1 MIRGRARPNSGLND
15 ERRLSGGGDLFIKAF
30 RVQNFRRLKDV
41 RIDLGPDRTIF
52 VGANNSGKTSATHVF
67 QLFLGH
73 HGHRGFQVY
82 DFTADCWAD
91 FDAFDPASDDA
102 EADLPRIIFDLWF
115 EVGFEEVHRVLDLL
129 PGLDWAGEP
138 VGIRMEYAPRDGA
151 ALVANYEAARASA
164 DSDGGGEANG
174 YTPWPRSMLDYLT
187 RRLGDEYGIR
197 YSVLDANRCNED
209 LRPHDGYEPH
219 RLPAATGAKT
229 LQSIVRV
236 DFMHAQRHL
245 TDADSGGRGQDLSR
259 RLNRYYERNL
269 EKPSVDVA
277 ALTAIADAEER
288 LDAHLAEVFE
298 SVLDHLGTVG
308 YPGIGNPDLE
318 VRSSLDRRGL
328 LASGASVHYR
338 LPGAG
343 EDAPTLPDR
352 YNGLGFKNLIYM
364 VVEVLDFH
372 QAWLDAAEDRPPI
385 HLVIVEEPEAHLH
398 APPQQVFVKK
408 IRDALGPPEVGFE
421 TQLVVTTHS
430 PHITYDSDFTPIR
443 YFCRTTTDDGLH
455 LSEVKDLSRFLPT
468 GGVASLNFLRQYIKL
483 THCDLFFADAAV
495 LVEGNVERL
504 LLPLIIERCASGLTS
519 NHLAILEVGGAF
531 AHRFAELV
539 TFLSIPTLVVTD
551 LDSVVASPDGGHAAA
566 CMVEAEGATT
576 SNHTLRT
583 WIPQVEAIA
592 DLLSV
597 GPDAKA
603 PVRDDGRPGLVRVAY
618 QTRRSVSWAGETAPR
633 AGRTFEEAF
642 ALENLD
648 WTQDGAGS
656 HVGLA
661 IDGAADLSLE
671 QLHKSIYEKVKT
683 FDKTSFALN
692 VIASGAAEWIAPHY
706 IVEGLRWLEGMLA
719 SVLAEVE
726 PGNQGAGGGE

>member
-1 MIRGRARPNSGLND
+1 M
-15 ERRLSGGGDLFIKAF
+15 
-30 RVQNFRRLKDV
+30 
-41 RIDLGPDRTIF
+41 RIDLDPDRTIF
-52 VGANNSGKTSATHVF
+52 VGANNSGKTSATHIF
-67 QLFLGH
+67 QLFLGA
-73 HGHRGFQVY
+73 HGHRGFQIY
-82 DFTADCWAD
+82 DFTADCWSQ
-91 FDAFDPASDDA
+91 FEAFEPPSGDP
-102 EADLPRIIFDLWF
+102 EADLPRITFDLWLD
-115 EVGFEEVHRVLDLL
+115 VGFDDAHRVLDLL
-129 PGLDWAGEP
+129 PGLDWSGEP
-138 VGIRMEYAPRDGA
+138 VGVRMEYAPRDGVT
-151 ALVANYEAARASA
+151 LIANYEEARARG
-164 DSDGGGEANG
+164 DSEGGGDGEG
-174 YTPWPRSMLDYLT
+174 YIPWPRSMLDYLT
-187 RRLGDEYGIR
+187 RRLGDEYAIR
-197 YSVLDANRCNED
+197 YSVIDANRCDED
-209 LRPHDGYEPH
+209 LRPQDSYEPH
-219 RLPAATGAKT
+219 RLPVTTGAKA

-245 TDADSGGRGQDLSR
+245 SDADSGGRGQDLSR

-269 EKPSVDVA
+269 DKPSVDVA
-277 ALTAIADAEER
+277 ALAAIADAEER
-288 LDAHLAEVFE
+288 LDAHLADVFA

-308 YPGIGNPDLE
+308 YPGLGNPDLE

-343 EDAPTLPDR
+343 DAAPTLPDR

-372 QAWLDAAEDRPPI
+372 QAWVDAVEDRPPI
-385 HLVIVEEPEAHLH
+385 HLVVVEEPEAHLH

-408 IRDALGPPEVGFE
+408 IRDALGPPEAGFE

-468 GGVASLNFLRQYIKL
+468 GGFESLNFLRQYIKL

-539 TFLSIPTLVVTD
+539 TFLSIPTLVITD
-551 LDSVVASPDGGHAAA
+551 LDSVVAPPGGGYAAA
-566 CMVEAEGATT
+566 CMVDAEGATT

-583 WIPQVEAIA
+583 WIPKVEAIT
-592 DLLSV
+592 DLLSA
-597 GPDAKA
+597 GSDAKA
-603 PVRDDGRPGLVRVAY
+603 PTRGDGRPGLVRVAY
-618 QTRRSVSWAGETAPR
+618 QTRRSVSWAGETGSR
-633 AGRTFEEAF
+633 AGRTLEEAF
-642 ALENLD
+642 ALENLA
-648 WTQDGAGS
+648 WTQGGAGS
-656 HVGLA
+656 QLGLA
-661 IDGAADLSLE
+661 IDDAANLSLE
-671 QLHKSIYEKVKT
+671 QLHRSIYEKVKT

-692 VIASGAAEWIAPHY
+692 VIASGDADWIAPHY
-706 IVEGLRWLEGMLA
+706 IVEGLEWLEGMLA
-719 SVLAEVE
+719 SVRSEVE
-726 PGNQGAGGGE
+726 PGEHDAGGGE